1 MPSSLPS
8 SPSRIAIVLA
18 GGAARGAY
26 EVGILSYLFDEVA
39 RSLGAPIPLDILC
52 GTSVGA
58 INACAL
64 AAAADDPRRGVATLL
79 DAWRSL
85 QLAELVKANAG
96 EIASLVRNFVS
107 PRAVPKSAAAAEL
120 RRGGVLDPAG
130 IERVVRQ
137 HIAFDRI
144 QDHVKNGKLSALTVT
159 TTDVATGRTVIFVQH
174 GHRSLPVWSRDPT
187 ILVREAQ
194 MQPAHALASA
204 AVPFLFPAVRIGD
217 EFHCDGGLRQNVPL
231 SPARRLGAEGLL
243 VINPRY
249 IGPSMH
255 APPPVVNGVVQPHF
269 PGPLS
274 LAGKAL
280 NALLLDR
287 IDNDISRLHR
297 INDILEAGV
306 RRYGP
311 TFVDE
316 INDEISL
323 AKRHVASDKGLPPP
337 PNVEF
342 RPLNV
347 VHVRASVDI
356 GAAAGAYVRSADFAA
371 RAPAVTGRLLRRV
384 ADWAGDDDSDL
395 LSYVLFDGEFAAR
408 LIEVG
413 RGDAAARHEEL
424 CALFAPRVGTR
435 RLNPS

>member
-1 MPSSLPS
+1 
-8 SPSRIAIVLA
+8 VLA

-26 EVGILSYLFDEVA
+26 EVGILSYVFDEVSRA
-39 RSLGAPIPLDILC
+39 LGAPVPLDILC

-64 AAAADDPRRGVATLL
+64 AAAADDPPRGVATLL
-79 DAWRSL
+79 DAWRTL
-85 QLAELVKANAG
+85 DIAELVKPNAG
-96 EIASLVRNFVS
+96 EIAALVRNFVS
-107 PRAVPKSAAAAEL
+107 PRAPPKSAHDAEA

-130 IERVVRQ
+130 VERLVRER
-137 HIAFDRI
+137 IAFSRI
-144 QDHVKNGKLSALTVT
+144 RDHVKNGKLSALTVS
-159 TTDVATGRTVIFVQH
+159 TTDVATGRTVIFVEH

-187 ILVREAQ
+187 IVVRETHMEAS
-194 MQPAHALASA
+194 HALASA
-204 AVPFLFPAVRIGD
+204 AVPFLFPPVRIKD

-243 VINPRY
+243 VVNPRY
-249 IGPSMH
+249 VGPPTPSLTRR
-255 APPPVVNGVVQPHF
+255 APDHVAAF
-269 PGPLS
+269 PGTLA

-287 IDNDISRLHR
+287 IDNDIGRLHR

-316 INDEISL
+316 INAEIAD
-323 AKRHVASDKGLPPP
+323 AKRVAEPHPGEPPP
-337 PNVEF
+337 RNVEF

-347 VHVRASVDI
+347 VHVRASIDI
-356 GAAAGAYVRSADFAA
+356 GAAAGAYVRSPDFAA
-371 RAPAVTGRLLRRV
+371 RAPAVTCRLLRRL
-384 ADWAGDDDSDL
+384 ADWAGEDEADL

-413 RGDAAARHEEL
+413 RADAAERHEEL
-424 CALFAPRVGTR
+424 CGLFAARVGRQAPRV
-435 RLNPS
+435 